1 MIRRSCPQNFSGGK
15 WYRNSKTIHIN
26 HVTLEV
32 LPKLPF
38 KIIMLQ
44 VGLLFLL
51 VSIIIGSFVCLKN
64 PCMFK
69 PATNSPDVAVLL
81 MWHFCNGFPLQS
93 VVQNPRPTTAKS
105 EKQKS
110 PLLSFATYLK
120 KSFSWEGEHPKFSW
134 KEKATKI
141 NSLKFI
147 LRYTCALMF
156 FINDSDYRCLKEPL
170 SQTPTNS
177 VNSWAIVGFHGAPS
191 KELSKHRTLPFPKKV
206 KGKWC
211 WKAETTKKH
220 IQFKGYV

>member
-1 MIRRSCPQNFSGGK
+1 MVMIRRSCPQKLSGGK
-15 WYRNSKTIHIN
+15 WYLNSKTIHIN

-51 VSIIIGSFVCLKN
+51 VSVIIGSFCCLKN

-69 PATNSPDVAVLL
+69 PATNSPDVAVLF

-110 PLLSFATYLK
+110 PLLSFATCLK
-120 KSFSWEGEHPKFSW
+120 KVSVGRGSIQNLA
-134 KEKATKI
+134 EKKRP
-141 NSLKFI
+141 LKLI
-147 LRYTCALMF
+147 
-156 FINDSDYRCLKEPL
+156 
-170 SQTPTNS
+170 
-177 VNSWAIVGFHGAPS
+177 H
-191 KELSKHRTLPFPKKV
+191 
-206 KGKWC
+206 
-211 WKAETTKKH
+211 
-220 IQFKGYV
+220 